1 MPIKP
6 GLDAH
11 LDELIDIR
19 HDLHKHPEI
28 AFQEERTSRVVAEK
42 LNAWGLEVH
51 TGIARTGVVGVLR
64 GEGGSNRAIG
74 LRADMDALPMP
85 EKTGLPYASVH
96 DGAMH
101 ACGHDGHT
109 TMLLGAAR
117 YLSENRNFDGTVY
130 FIFQPAEEGFAG
142 GEKMVK
148 EGLFER
154 FPMESVWGIHNMPG
168 VPVGEIALK
177 PGPIMANADM
187 FDIVVRGKGAHGAM
201 PHHGIDPVL
210 VASHIVIAAQSIVG
224 RNVDPL
230 KAAVVSITALNSGT
244 AGNVIPDEARMMGTA
259 RSYLPEV
266 QDMLERN
273 LERVVTQVA
282 SAFGATAELD
292 FRRMYPA
299 TVNTEDETVIATE
312 VARRVCG
319 EDGVDPKV
327 APKMGAEDF
336 SFMLNER
343 PGCYIFLGN
352 GMPGEKGGVMVHNP
366 EYDFNDNAIPY
377 GVSYWAELV
386 ETQLPQRG

>member
-6 GLDAH
+6 GLEAH
-11 LDELIDIR
+11 LDELIEIR
-19 HDLHKHPEI
+19 RDLHKHPEI

-51 TGIARTGVVGVLR
+51 TGIAKTGVVGVLR

-85 EKTGLPYASVH
+85 ERTGLPYASVH

-109 TMLLGAAR
+109 TMLLGAAK
-117 YLSENRNFDGTVY
+117 YLAENRNFDGTVY

-142 GEKMVK
+142 GEHMVK

-177 PGPIMANADM
+177 PGPIMASADM
-187 FDIVVRGKGAHGAM
+187 FDIVVKGKGAHGAM

-210 VASHIVIAAQSIVG
+210 VASHIVVAAQSIVA

-230 KAAVVSITALNSGT
+230 KSGVVSITAMNGGT
-244 AGNVIPDEARMMGTA
+244 AGNVIPDEVKMMGTA
-259 RSYLPEV
+259 RSYSDDI
-266 QDMLERN
+266 QDMQEQN
-273 LERVVTQVA
+273 LRRIVEQTA
-282 SAFGATAELD
+282 TMFGATAELD
-292 FRRMYPA
+292 YRRMYPA

-319 EDGVDPKV
+319 EAAVDPKV
-327 APKMGAEDF
+327 PPKMGAEDF

-352 GMPGEKGGVMVHNP
+352 GMPGEKGG
-366 EYDFNDNAIPY
+366 
-377 GVSYWAELV
+377 
-386 ETQLPQRG
+386 